1 MQQNIVTLHL
11 LEWLL
16 SNRLETTNV
25 GEDVKK
31 RTLVCCCG
39 NVNWYCDYGNQYE
52 EPSKIKK
59 LNCHMTQECHF

>member
-1 MQQNIVTLHL
+1 MQQNIVTSHL

-31 RTLVCCCG
+31 RTLVCYWWEC
-39 NVNWYCDYGNQYE
+39 
-52 EPSKIKK
+52 K
-59 LNCHMTQECHF
+59 LVLSLWESV